1 GGPAFG
7 RRRRTR
13 VRARGM
19 QQPERRAMVR
29 VASGAAIRTA
39 GAAVA
44 LLLAGCFGA
53 GEADAPLL
61 RIAGEPIEVGRVLH
75 RNEAAL
81 DDDSLGLY
89 RVRDLALLG
98 DTIVLIDGNDRV
110 LFLTSD
116 LRVVRTFG
124 RKGSG
129 PGELNGAQNIRRW
142 GERLVI
148 SDGHNRHITFFD
160 RDGNAERTESV
171 PDLALTSRFAIAT
184 DGTLYFYRPTEEH
197 YLVRVRD
204 GGRPEPFAR
213 RPARRDDLPRLRMP
227 FGFPDLIATMDHFA
241 ITPDGRVHV
250 LDNLTG
256 MLLRYS
262 PAGELETARMVL
274 TKKQIEEYRRGAQ
287 AFRVGSGRR
296 PSQALL
302 FIGMRVN
309 ETTGELVVRLAS
321 DAAS

>member
-142 GERLVI
+142 GERLVV
-148 SDGHNRHITFFD
+148 SDGHNRRITFFD

-171 PDLALTSRFAIAT
+171 PDLALTST
-184 DGTLYFYRPTEEH
+184 
-197 YLVRVRD
+197 VRD
-204 GGRPEPFAR
+204 RHGRDALLLPAYRGALPGAGARWRAAGAVRATTGAAGRPSATQDALWPPGSHRHHGSLRDHAGRTRAR
-213 RPARRDDLPRLRMP
+213 AGQPHRHAAALLPR
-227 FGFPDLIATMDHFA
+227 
-241 ITPDGRVHV
+241 GR
-250 LDNLTG
+250 
-256 MLLRYS
+256 
-262 PAGELETARMVL
+262 AG
-274 TKKQIEEYRRGAQ
+274 
-287 AFRVGSGRR
+287 
-296 PSQALL
+296 
-302 FIGMRVN
+302 N
-309 ETTGELVVRLAS
+309 GE
-321 DAAS
+321 

>member
-1 GGPAFG
+1 
-7 RRRRTR
+7 
-13 VRARGM
+13 M
-19 QQPERRAMVR
+19 
-29 VASGAAIRTA
+29 
-39 GAAVA
+39 
-44 LLLAGCFGA
+44 
-53 GEADAPLL
+53 
-61 RIAGEPIEVGRVLH
+61 
-75 RNEAAL
+75 
-81 DDDSLGLY
+81 
-89 RVRDLALLG
+89 
-98 DTIVLIDGNDRV
+98 
-110 LFLTSD
+110 
-116 LRVVRTFG
+116 
-124 RKGSG
+124 
-129 PGELNGAQNIRRW
+129 
-142 GERLVI
+142 
-148 SDGHNRHITFFD
+148 
-160 RDGNAERTESV
+160 
-171 PDLALTSRFAIAT
+171 
-184 DGTLYFYRPTEEH
+184 
-197 YLVRVRD
+197 RVRD

-321 DAAS
+321 DAASALVIDPTTYEARAMAKPPQTTPYRALRLAHAVALLEDRLIAAHLDGVVVCALQR